1 MITIKCNENITVNI
15 PLDGGTTTLHAQ
27 SSNRLRST
35 VVELDTIVS
44 IENGVMFR
52 NQETNIALEV
62 TDEIL
67 VTSDLACLRVYAPD
81 VLEQIQQNFIRPC
94 AL

>member
-1 MITIKCNENITVNI
+1 MLNIKCGREITVQI
-15 PLDGGTTTLHAQ
+15 PLDGTTPTLHA
-27 SSNRLRST
+27 RDA
-35 VVELDTIVS
+35 VVELDTVVS

-67 VTSDLACLRVYAPD
+67 VTSPIACLRVYAPD

-94 AL
+94 TL

>member
-15 PLDGGTTTLHAQ
+15 PLDGGAPTLHAQ

>member
-1 MITIKCNENITVNI
+1 MINIKCGREITVQI
-15 PLDGGTTTLHAQ
+15 PLDGTTPTLHA
-27 SSNRLRST
+27 RDA
-35 VVELDTIVS
+35 VIELDTVVS

-67 VTSDLACLRVYAPD
+67 VTSPIACLRVYAPD
-81 VLEQIQQNFIRPC
+81 VLEQIQQNFVRPC
-94 AL
+94 SL

>member
-1 MITIKCNENITVNI
+1 MLTIKCGKEITVHI
-15 PLDGGTTTLHAQ
+15 PLDGTTPTLHA
-27 SSNRLRST
+27 RDA
-35 VVELDTIVS
+35 VVELYTVVA

-52 NQETNIALEV
+52 NNDTNIALEV

-67 VTSDLACLRVYAPD
+67 VTSPLACLRVYAPD

>member
-1 MITIKCNENITVNI
+1 MLTIKCGKEITVHI
-15 PLDGGTTTLHAQ
+15 PLDGENPTLHAQ

-35 VVELDTIVS
+35 VVELDTIIP
-44 IENGVMFR
+44 IENGVMFLNR
-52 NQETNIALEV
+52 DTNIALEV

-67 VTSDLACLRVYAPD
+67 VTSPLACLRVYAPD

-94 AL
+94 TL

>member
-1 MITIKCNENITVNI
+1 MLNIKCGKEITVQI
-15 PLDGGTTTLHAQ
+15 PLDGETPTLHA
-27 SSNRLRST
+27 RDA
-35 VVELDTIVS
+35 VVDLDTIIS

-67 VTSDLACLRVYAPD
+67 VTSPLACLRVYAPD
-81 VLEQIQQNFIRPC
+81 VLEQIQQKFIRPC
-94 AL
+94 TL

>member
-1 MITIKCNENITVNI
+1 MINIKCGKEITVQI
-15 PLDGGTTTLHAQ
+15 PLDGETPTLHA
-27 SSNRLRST
+27 RDA
-35 VVELDTIVS
+35 VVELDTVLP
-44 IENGVMFR
+44 IENGVKFL
-52 NQETNIALEV
+52 NSATNIALEV

-67 VTSDLACLRVYAPD
+67 VTSPIACLRVYAPD

>member
-1 MITIKCNENITVNI
+1 MLTIKCGKEITVQI
-15 PLDGGTTTLHAQ
+15 PLDGETPTLHA
-27 SSNRLRST
+27 RDA
-35 VVELDTIVS
+35 VVDLDTIIS

-67 VTSDLACLRVYAPD
+67 VTSPIACLRVYAPD

-94 AL
+94 TL

>member
-1 MITIKCNENITVNI
+1 MLTIKCGKEITVNI
-15 PLDGGTTTLHAQ
+15 PLDGETPTLHA
-27 SSNRLRST
+27 RDA
-35 VVELDTIVS
+35 VVDLDTVLP

-67 VTSDLACLRVYAPD
+67 VTSPIACLRIYAPD

-94 AL
+94 TL